1 MFIEE
6 ALSTVLFFAP
16 REKCLFICKAS
27 PLPMNVSCK
36 CLPILD
42 IRNHLTIRN
51 QVFLEYKLTETWI
64 IHLLG

>member
-16 REKCLFICKAS
+16 RGKAS

-36 CLPILD
+36 CLPILN

-51 QVFLEYKLTETWI
+51 QVFLEYKLTVTWG
-64 IHLLG
+64 IHLVG

>member
-16 REKCLFICKAS
+16 REKFLFIGKAS
-27 PLPMNVSCK
+27 PLSMNVSCK
-36 CLPILD
+36 CLPILN

-51 QVFLEYKLTETWI
+51 KVFLEYKLTVTWS